1 MRVLMRTRL
10 SVLVLS
16 LLLAS
21 PLVFSSEAYG
31 LRRRTGDVHANRD
44 SIQRDV
50 SVEPDAEPAPAHDAF
65 AAHLA
70 GGRTT
75 RGMVPHR
82 ELHFTFDDGPRLDT
96 TPILLDHLDALHVRA
111 TFFLVTRGFDGSNE
125 VDDAKAA
132 LARDIVRR
140 GHILGGHTHTHRDLT
155 TLSLVE
161 LRNELDAA
169 EATFESAVGG
179 RPTLFRAP
187 FGARNPQLNR
197 ELLRRGYTHMLWNI
211 TSGDTTSQSAGDI
224 VEAFER
230 SLDVRERHSR
240 GKGGI
245 VLLHDTN
252 PRVVE
257 AFPAMMNVLQRRNCE
272 LLAAGE
278 ELWDVLDTPDAF
290 VAPRGQDAATGLDE
304 ATREVRQA
312 ALRVR
317 SAQRCD

>member
-1 MRVLMRTRL
+1 MRTL
-10 SVLVLS
+10 VSLLVLS
-16 LLLAS
+16 FLLAS
-21 PLVFSSEAYG
+21 PFVFSSEAHG
-31 LRRRTGDVHANRD
+31 LRRRTGDAHATHG
-44 SIQRDV
+44 SVQRDEAPDAP
-50 SVEPDAEPAPAHDAF
+50 EPDEEQPEPHDAF
-65 AAHLA
+65 AEHLA

-96 TPILLDHLDALHVRA
+96 TPILLDHLDALGIRA
-111 TFFLVTRGFDGSNE
+111 TFFVVTRGFDGTNR
-125 VDDAKAA
+125 VDEAKAA
-132 LARDIVRR
+132 IARDIIRR

-155 TLSLVE
+155 TLSLAD
-161 LRNELDAA
+161 LRDELDTA
-169 EATFESAVGG
+169 EATFESVLGG
-179 RPTLFRAP
+179 RPALFRAP
-187 FGARNPQLNR
+187 FGARNRMVNR

-211 TSGDTTSQSAGDI
+211 TSGDTTSRRPSDI

-230 SLDVRERHSR
+230 SLDIREHHSR

-252 PRVVE
+252 TRVVE
-257 AFPAMMNVLQRRNCE
+257 AFPAMIEVLQRRNCE
-272 LLAAGE
+272 LLEAGE

-290 VAPRGQDAATGLDE
+290 IAPRGEEAALGLDD

-317 SAQRCD
+317 TAERCH